1 MVLCQL
7 YEAIMKKIT
16 QSNIQ
21 YDVIVIGGGASG
33 MMAANVA
40 AEQGKKVLLI
50 EKNKK
55 LGEKL
60 AISGGGRCNITNA
73 EKDERILLSK
83 YGSAEKFLYS
93 TFAQFGMED
102 TFEFFKAQGLPL
114 IVEAN
119 KRAFPETEKAADVVR
134 VLRNYMT
141 KQKVEVHL
149 GKPVERFIIKGG
161 RIQSVVAGSES
172 FFAESYILATGGVSH
187 PETGSTGDGF
197 IWLKELG
204 HTVRKPTPT
213 IVPLAISEKW
223 FKELSGTTL
232 THAKCSFYLSTNG
245 EVPVKKFGCTGN
257 ILITHFG
264 LSGPTILNTAGKVA
278 DLLYEGAVT
287 AHIDLYPKVDIGT
300 LDAEMVEIFSR
311 NKNKALRTVLKEL
324 MPKGIVEAVLEQLA
338 IDPERKVHSVTKD
351 VRRKII
357 DFIKEIPVTV
367 TGLMDFDRAVI
378 ADGGVPLTEMD
389 MKTMRSEKIQNLFI
403 TGDLLDISRPS
414 GGYSLQ
420 LCWTTGFVAGRNA

>member
-1 MVLCQL
+1 
-7 YEAIMKKIT
+7 
-16 QSNIQ
+16 
-21 YDVIVIGGGASG
+21 
-33 MMAANVA
+33 
-40 AEQGKKVLLI
+40 
-50 EKNKK
+50 
-55 LGEKL
+55 
-60 AISGGGRCNITNA
+60 
-73 EKDERILLSK
+73 
-83 YGSAEKFLYS
+83 
-93 TFAQFGMED
+93 
-102 TFEFFKAQGLPL
+102 
-114 IVEAN
+114 
-119 KRAFPETEKAADVVR
+119 
-134 VLRNYMT
+134 
-141 KQKVEVHL
+141 
-149 GKPVERFIIKGG
+149 
-161 RIQSVVAGSES
+161 
-172 FFAESYILATGGVSH
+172 
-187 PETGSTGDGF
+187 
-197 IWLKELG
+197 
-204 HTVRKPTPT
+204 
-213 IVPLAISEKW
+213 
-223 FKELSGTTL
+223 
-232 THAKCSFYLSTNG
+232 
-245 EVPVKKFGCTGN
+245 
-257 ILITHFG
+257 
-264 LSGPTILNTAGKVA
+264 LNTAGKVA